1 MHTISWIMTLLALF
15 GWGVT
20 TPSTT
25 QHQSRPGLT
34 QSSPG
39 HSAAPTPLP
48 ATPKSPSPAPKSS
61 AQPTPVAGTPTEIA
75 SEAACPGQADPS
87 RTIQALTCLTN
98 NARVFHGLR
107 PVADNQA
114 LLAAAAAKDQDMAKC
129 GYGHTACG
137 QVFQH
142 EILAKGYAGKCYG
155 ENIAMGQRSPH
166 DVFVAW
172 MNSPGHRA
180 NILNA
185 NYRDLG
191 VAELAGSGGP
201 LWTMELGGC

>member
-1 MHTISWIMTLLALF
+1 MLAMF

-20 TPSTT
+20 NGAPS
-25 QHQSRPGLT
+25 HQSAKPAVTR
-34 QSSPG
+34 
-39 HSAAPTPLP
+39 SAAAP
-48 ATPKSPSPAPKSS
+48 AVVAAKSPT
-61 AQPTPVAGTPTEIA
+61 PTPVSSKSPTPQPVAGEIA
-75 SEAACPGQADPS
+75 SEATCPGGSDLAK
-87 RTIQALTCLTN
+87 TLQALTCLTN
-98 NARVFHGLR
+98 NARTFHGLK
-107 PVADNQA
+107 PVADSQA
-114 LLAAAAAKDQDMAKC
+114 LLAAAAAKGQDMAKC

-142 EILAKGYAGKCYG
+142 EILAKGYTGKCYG

-166 DVFVAW
+166 EVFVDW

-191 VAELAGSGGP
+191 VNETAGSQGP